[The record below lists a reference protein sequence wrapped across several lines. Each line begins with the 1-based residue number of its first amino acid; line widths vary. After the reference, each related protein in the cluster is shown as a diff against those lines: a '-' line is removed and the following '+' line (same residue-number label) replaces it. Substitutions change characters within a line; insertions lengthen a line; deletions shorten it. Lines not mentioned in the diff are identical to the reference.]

1 MTQNLWINFKTL
13 KKLTINTEHAKSIIF
28 AKCQIVFYFGLYIY
42 TPNNGLINQLQLH
55 KQL

>member
-42 TPNNGLINQLQLH
+42 TPNNGLINHLQLH